1 MGLFK
6 KGSKAYSIF
15 GFKCPK
21 CHEGDLYETPTF
33 SFRLPFDMPE
43 HCPYCRQSYNPEP
56 GFYYGAMFVSYI
68 FTAWFCILFAMFFHW
83 VLDWSLAASFGLLI
97 AVCALFFVYIFR
109 LARSVWLNI
118 TFKYD
123 PHQAELA
130 KERKAELRTRAG
142 SRQ

>member
-15 GFKCPK
+15 NFKCPK

-33 SFRLPFDMPE
+33 SFRRPFDMPDQ
-43 HCPYCRQSYNPEP
+43 CPYCGQNYNPEP

-68 FTAWFCILFAMFFHW
+68 FTAWFCMLFVMFFHW
-83 VLDWSLAASFGLLI
+83 VLDWSIAASFGLLI

-109 LARSVWLNI
+109 LARAIWLNI
-118 TFKYD
+118 TFRYD
-123 PHQAELA
+123 PTQAEMA
-130 KERKAELRTRAG
+130 RARKLEQG
-142 SRQ
+142 QSV